1 MSHVISKHMI
11 VKCGTYALV
20 GASGR
25 LDQRMFGDIAWQCVE
40 SRAAVTIVSSGA
52 IKAGEESIHGG
63 EAVFG
68 LFRKEYAA
76 IGARYLLQKWGDAFA
91 PYGMEISQILVTSV
105 NVTHSGERDSIYDA
119 IRLCHLRG
127 IMPVINGN
135 DAVSDRWHSVD
146 NDCLAATIADI
157 THPDAVLFL
166 TRVGV
171 LYEQDPVSNPRARRY
186 AEIDPRTALTSPW
199 LTNGMARKL
208 TEAVRCFAMGMRVGI
223 VGVEGD
229 MIRRFAAGE
238 PVGTMIG
245 DSVRFY

>member
-1 MSHVISKHMI
+1 MPHAISKHMI

-20 GASGR
+20 GASR
-25 LDQRMFGDIAWQCVE
+25 TLDQEIFGDIARQCVE
-40 SRAAVTIVSSGA
+40 SRVPVTIISSGA
-52 IKAGEESIHGG
+52 VKAGEESIHGG
-63 EAVFG
+63 EPAFG

-91 PYGMEISQILVTSV
+91 TYGTEISQIWMTSV
-105 NVTHSGERDSIYDA
+105 NVTHSDERDSIYGA

-127 IMPVINGN
+127 IVPIVNGN
-135 DAVSDRWHSVD
+135 DAVSDSQHSVD
-146 NDCLAATIADI
+146 NDCLAAVIAEL

-166 TRVGV
+166 TRVGGV
-171 LYEQDPVSNPRARRY
+171 YEQDPSRNPRARRY

-208 TEAVRCFAMGMRVGI
+208 TEAVRCFAMGMRVAI
-223 VGVEGD
+223 AGVEAD
-229 MIRRFAAGE
+229 TIRRFAAGE